1 MLTFSRKDQEYG
13 AREEPVCPGE
23 PQKSL
28 PDLGKSLKA
37 PLSTSTPKT
46 PRNRAEKAPK
56 QTQDLVRNFP

>member
-1 MLTFSRKDQEYG
+1 M
-13 AREEPVCPGE
+13 CPDE

-46 PRNRAEKAPK
+46 PRSPAEKAPNNPK
-56 QTQDLVRNFP
+56 VLC